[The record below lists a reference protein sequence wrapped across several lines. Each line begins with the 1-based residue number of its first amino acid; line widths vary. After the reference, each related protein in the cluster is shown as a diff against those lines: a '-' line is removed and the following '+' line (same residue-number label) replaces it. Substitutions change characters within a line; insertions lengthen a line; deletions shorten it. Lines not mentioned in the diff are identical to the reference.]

1 MIIIRCLYIN
11 INIQYWEVSSCLHI
25 FILMDFMAFCR
36 YKEADLNVGENSCI
50 DRCVAK
56 YWQVRAC

>member
-1 MIIIRCLYIN
+1 MVR
-11 INIQYWEVSSCLHI
+11 
-25 FILMDFMAFCR
+25 CR

-56 YWQVRAC
+56 YWQVRTFEYSIVASQN